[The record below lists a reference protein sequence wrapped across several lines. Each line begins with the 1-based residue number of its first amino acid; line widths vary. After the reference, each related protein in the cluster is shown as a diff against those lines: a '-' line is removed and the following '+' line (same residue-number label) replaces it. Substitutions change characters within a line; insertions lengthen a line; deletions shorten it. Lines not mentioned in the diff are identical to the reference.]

1 MMTRIMGISM
11 IRNPNPN
18 PNFNPLLHLVGEQV
32 PQSQRQQIADIF
44 AFGRFEDFQNWTR
57 TVLPLIYELGR
68 LALALAHDGPNPE
81 DPRPSNAPQFVPA
94 TFDFEVWR
102 QLTDT
107 GRGRQLIQVIKAAVD
122 NFPTYG

>member
-11 IRNPNPN
+11 IRNPN

-57 TVLPLIYELGR
+57 TVLPLIFELGR
-68 LALALAHDGPNPE
+68 LAPTLAHDGPNPE
-81 DPRPSNAPQFVPA
+81 YPWPSSAPQFVPA

-107 GRGRQLIQVIKAAVD
+107 GRGRQLIQVIKAAAD